1 MQNQIKTKLKLNQ
14 YKKIKIVI
22 DNWKSSPKFVH
33 WNLRCR
39 LPSECKSP
47 SSSNISFSIRT
58 SCWSSSSN
66 WRLRKKT
73 FIFASAKP
81 EKSKNFH
88 WTYIW
93 IFPNSFC
100 TSSSSKTSSSPASFS
115 SSSKFCSFSSSLPHS
130 DSDNSASFS
139 KNSAA
144 FCFVIISS
152 SEL

>member
-1 MQNQIKTKLKLNQ
+1 MIIEKAHLNSSTEI
-14 YKKIKIVI
+14 YAVVCHLNANLHLLVTFPLAYEHHAGHHRVI
-22 DNWKSSPKFVH
+22 DAY
-33 WNLRCR
+33 
-39 LPSECKSP
+39 E
-47 SSSNISFSIRT
+47 
-58 SCWSSSSN
+58 
-66 WRLRKKT
+66 KKT